1 MEISKRKMAKA
12 DGVMMHPT
20 QNIMAVRANNGQNGV
35 VIQVFNLDTR
45 VKLKDIVLNSDVTFW
60 TWLNERTIG
69 LVSSKSVFV
78 LNISEMNSPAKKL
91 FDRQGGL
98 AQNNVFVLK
107 LICDSHNSWFA
118 LNAISSSNVG
128 GTPQVIGFIQLYNV
142 QQNVSQNIYGFAPA
156 IKDVKCID
164 ENDCTIFSFIDK
176 KQNNPNYKLL
186 IADVGPG
193 KRVKA
198 AVDVQMPMPNDFPVL
213 MDILPKFGVIFL
225 ATNSGSFLYFSKI
238 SLYLILYLFIQ
249 ILTVSYF

>member
-1 MEISKRKMAKA
+1 MKELAVLPQHGLDPSLIKLGSLSFESDRFICAKEVDQQGNTSVVTCNLTKNMEISKRKMAKA

-142 QQNVSQNIYGFAPA
+142 QQNVSQNIDGFAPA

-176 KQNNPNYKLL
+176 KTEQSQL
-186 IADVGPG
+186 
-193 KRVKA
+193 
-198 AVDVQMPMPNDFPVL
+198 
-213 MDILPKFGVIFL
+213 
-225 ATNSGSFLYFSKI
+225 
-238 SLYLILYLFIQ
+238 Q
-249 ILTVSYF
+249 ITYSRCRPRQKS